1 MDPIKK
7 MKEAAREGWSTFA
20 PFETTTGAVA
30 PALVKF
36 AGIGGNSRVLD
47 VGCGTGVVGVTA
59 ARVGA
64 KVTGLDLTP
73 ALLTRA
79 AENAALANVT
89 VEFLEG
95 DVEDLPFED
104 AEFDFVVSQFGHMFG
119 PRPDITIREMLRV
132 LKPGG
137 IVAFSTWPPEL
148 YTGRMFKQIGGYS
161 PPPPAGVSSPVA
173 WGDPTVVRQYL
184 GEAVTD
190 IVFNSGTM
198 LNPALSPQHAR
209 VFMEENAGPV
219 SRLVDSLAGDP
230 ARLAQFREEFESLIS
245 EYFDNNVVRQDFLMT
260 RAVKI

>member
-137 IVAFSTWPPEL
+137 
-148 YTGRMFKQIGGYS
+148 R
-161 PPPPAGVSSPVA
+161 VSVSDTIQTMDLPQA
-173 WGDPTVVRQYL
+173 LLET
-184 GEAVTD
+184 EAAKAACISAAVTRD
-190 IVFNSGTM
+190 VY
-198 LNPALSPQHAR
+198 L
-209 VFMEENAGPV
+209 
-219 SRLVDSLAGDP
+219 
-230 ARLAQFREEFESLIS
+230 ESLTDAGFVDVTIES
-245 EYFDNNVVRQDFLMT
+245 EVPYPANLGFEEALMEGL
-260 RAVKI
+260 RDGHGIPEEVIKAAAASMVSIAVTATKAAV